1 MEALLRARSL
11 LFRLLLPV
19 FVLVTAGLAA
29 QRAAADQPVIVFAA
43 ASLKDALDEA
53 AKSFRASGGIEARI
67 SYAGSLALARQLEQ
81 GAPADLFISADLE
94 TMDYAASKKAI
105 NPASRFDLLQNRLV
119 LVAAKSSRIDILPLT
134 AEALTQALGGGRLT
148 TGEVKSVP
156 VGRYAQAALQ
166 KLGLWST
173 IEPRLAMTDNV
184 RAALAFVTR
193 GEAPLGIVYAT
204 DAAADPGVKV
214 VAQFPAD
221 SHPPI
226 IYPLALTAGTKNPAA
241 PKLLAF
247 LRSNAGRAVFEK
259 HGFMVLE

>member
-1 MEALLRARSL
+1 MG
-11 LFRLLLPV
+11 
-19 FVLVTAGLAA
+19 GLAA
-29 QRAAADQPVIVFAA
+29 NAPAAAQDSVTIFAA

-53 AKSFRASGGIEARI
+53 ARTWRAAGGVEIKI
-67 SYAGSLALARQLEQ
+67 SYAGSMALARQLEQ
-81 GAPADLFISADLE
+81 GAPADIFISADIE
-94 TMDYAASKKAI
+94 TMDYAASRKSI
-105 NPASRFDLLQNRLV
+105 RPDSRFNLLQNRLV
-119 LVAAKSSRIDILPLT
+119 VVAAKSARFDNLPLT
-134 AEALTQALGGGRLT
+134 AEALTQALAGGRLT

-166 KLGLWST
+166 KLGLWSAV
-173 IEPRLAMTDNV
+173 EPRLAMTENV

-204 DAAADPGVKV
+204 DAVAEPGVKV
-214 VAQFPAD
+214 VAQFPAG

-226 IYPLALTAGTKNPAA
+226 VYPLALTAQTKNPVA

-259 HGFMVLE
+259 HGFIVLE

>member
-1 MEALLRARSL
+1 MEALLDARTF
-11 LFRLLLPV
+11 LFRFLLPV
-19 FVLVTAGLAA
+19 FALVSVGLIP

-53 AKSFRASGGIEARI
+53 AKAFRASGGVETRI

-81 GAPADLFISADLE
+81 GAPADLFISADFE

-105 NPASRFDLLQNRLV
+105 NPASRFNLLQNRLV

-134 AEALTQALGGGRLT
+134 ADALTQALGGGRLT

-214 VAQFPAD
+214 VAPFPAD